1 MPIPRLSLL
10 MREAKAM
17 QCHSALAP
25 ILAPESVLRVLL
37 SEALSSTQANIVC
50 SSPKLLTQPRSNFV
64 SLFVSALHASSS
76 LQLRSAKIS
85 FSKPVGL
92 STDVTQPNAR
102 CNCTLL

>member
-1 MPIPRLSLL
+1 
-10 MREAKAM
+10 M

-64 SLFVSALHASSS
+64 SLFVSASHASSS
-76 LQLRSAKIS
+76 LQL
-85 FSKPVGL
+85 
-92 STDVTQPNAR
+92 
-102 CNCTLL
+102 